1 MLLSANFGDNLLS
14 KIFNLFKTKK
24 DIEEKSNKIIEID
37 YNKCKN
43 CLSCYRTCKNN
54 VFAIENNRVVVKNEE
69 NCTKCGE
76 CLKVCRYGAIIIYQ

>member
-1 MLLSANFGDNLLS
+1 MKRYFFVG
-14 KIFNLFKTKK
+14 IFVL
-24 DIEEKSNKIIEID
+24 
-37 YNKCKN
+37 YA
-43 CLSCYRTCKNN
+43 NN